1 MDKLNWCSDPQLLCL
16 LRSKQSACLKGLGKH
31 GQLAASEML
40 CNDGCHVLG
49 LAVAELLVD
58 DVGVLDDRCLSCLLT

>member
-1 MDKLNWCSDPQLLCL
+1 MDESPLSLTQ
-16 LRSKQSACLKGLGKH
+16 QSAKH

-49 LAVAELLVD
+49 LAVAEFVD
-58 DVGVLDDRCLSCLLT
+58 DDDVVVLDDRCLSCLLT